1 MRTSRAAAIATA
13 CVLVAALLTAA
24 PAAADAVRWSHL
36 DGRDSGKI
44 ASGLSSSVT
53 GSNLKRTSNLGGKS
67 WWRNDSSWNRYSY
80 VENNPLKYTDPT
92 GEILDTILDVGFIIY
107 DVGVIVKD
115 NIIGG
120 TTEGLGTNLAALGG
134 DVVGAV
140 VPFATGGG
148 AAVRGGVKLANRAD
162 NLVDG
167 ARAAENAGDAGKT
180 FQTYTKTNADTMQVY
195 SGRTSGT
202 GTPQQN
208 VARRDAGH
216 HMNDQGYGPAQL
228 DRSSANPD
236 AIRGR
241 EQQLIDASGGAQ
253 SQGGTS
259 GNRINGVSSSNAK
272 APGYTNAAEREF
284 GGS

>member
-148 AAVRGGVKLANRAD
+148 AAVRGGVKLAQGSPLNRSSSTA
-162 NLVDG
+162 G
-167 ARAAENAGDAGKT
+167 RRA
-180 FQTYTKTNADTMQVY
+180 V
-195 SGRTSGT
+195 GRGSVGGLFLATES
-202 GTPQQN
+202 
-208 VARRDAGH
+208 VARPGLDGWRRD
-216 HMNDQGYGPAQL
+216 PC
-228 DRSSANPD
+228 SARVR
-236 AIRGR
+236 ALQRVRALGR
-241 EQQLIDASGGAQ
+241 RAFHDCESDGG
-253 SQGGTS
+253 
-259 GNRINGVSSSNAK
+259 
-272 APGYTNAAEREF
+272 
-284 GGS
+284 